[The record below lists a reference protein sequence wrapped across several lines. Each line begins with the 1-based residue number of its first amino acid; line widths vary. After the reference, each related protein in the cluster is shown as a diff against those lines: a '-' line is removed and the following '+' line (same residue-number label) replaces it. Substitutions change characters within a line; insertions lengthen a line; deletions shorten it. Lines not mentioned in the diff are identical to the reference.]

1 MKSKIKISLWT
12 FICLFLI
19 GSSAAVAQKSIELK
33 YNLNKGDKYLFITDI
48 DMDMTFE
55 AMGNTTTMNQVMGIQ
70 MSSMVT
76 GINGNDIN
84 QDFTFDKIAMNQKI
98 FGMEIN
104 YDSDDSST
112 FTSGMGA
119 QIAQQMN
126 KIIGAA
132 IKISMDKYGTINE
145 MDISSITDNS
155 DLVNSFG
162 SGNMY
167 AVYPEHKIKVGESWE
182 EDIKP
187 PKKSEMKVHV
197 KYTLLKAT
205 RKQAEIMVEGT
216 LSANEIEGNEINL
229 SGTTSGKMIVD
240 RATGMLIE
248 STIDSEIEMDLEQGG
263 NKIPATMMSTS
274 VTSVKK
280 IN

>member
-1 MKSKIKISLWT
+1 MKSQIKISLAT
-12 FICLFLI
+12 LI
-19 GSSAAVAQKSIELK
+19 GLLLIGISSVFAQKSV
-33 YNLNKGDKYLFITDI
+33 NLEYDLSQGDNYQFTTDI

-55 AMGNTTTMNQVMGIQ
+55 AMGQTTTMNQLMGIQ
-70 MSSMVT
+70 MTSIVSSIE
-76 GINGNDIN
+76 GDDIN

-104 YDSDDSST
+104 YDSEDSST

-119 QIAQQMN
+119 QIAEQMN
-126 KIIGAA
+126 KIIGAT

-145 MDISSITDNS
+145 LDISSITDNS

-167 AVYPEHKIKVGESWE
+167 AVYPKHKIKVGESWE

-187 PKKSEMKVHV
+187 PKESEMKVHV
-197 KYTLLKAT
+197 KYTLLKANK
-205 RKQAEIMVEGT
+205 KQVEIGVEGT
-216 LSANEIEGNEINL
+216 ISANEIEGNEINL

-240 RATGMLIE
+240 RASGMLIQ
-248 STIDSEIEMDLEQGG
+248 STIESEVEMDLDKGG
-263 NKIPATMMSTS
+263 KKIPATMMSTS
-274 VTSVKK
+274 VTNVKK
-280 IN
+280 TN